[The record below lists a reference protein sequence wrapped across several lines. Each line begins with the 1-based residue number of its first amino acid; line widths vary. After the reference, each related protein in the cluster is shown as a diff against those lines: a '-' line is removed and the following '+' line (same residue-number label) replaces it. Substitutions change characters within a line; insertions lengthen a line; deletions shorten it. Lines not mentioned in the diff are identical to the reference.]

1 MSKWLQLTRAP
12 CSLRGNLVG
21 HPQGLPPQSSGLPVG
36 AGLGIQGQTLS
47 QSQTNRWKNIKPGD
61 RLLLQVKAPTTPPH
75 QWSPYLP
82 PYRSLCPIKLGPE
95 PGTGFT
101 GNNQAPQ
108 AASRPLHCVVRK
120 VQFPWSWERRHW
132 TPARE
137 GTKIRGEVWRG
148 SQGWEG
154 RESMIKNH

>member
-1 MSKWLQLTRAP
+1 MDTPKDSPHNRGA
-12 CSLRGNLVG
+12 SLW
-21 HPQGLPPQSSGLPVG
+21 G

-47 QSQTNRWKNIKPGD
+47 QSHTNRWKNIKPGD

-82 PYRSLCPIKLGPE
+82 PYRSLSPIKLGPE

-101 GNNQAPQ
+101 GNNQVPQ

-120 VQFPWSWERRHW
+120 VQFPWSWERRDW

-137 GTKIRGEVWRG
+137 GTKIWGEVWRR

-154 RESMIKNH
+154 RESMIKKH